1 MGLIEKVSDVS
12 DTIIL
17 LSQEIWQKNLL
28 WRVAHL
34 LIYFYEQVY
43 HQVEF
48 ELPLSRK
55 EIAEYVGM
63 TTENV
68 IRTMSEFRQDKII
81 SISGKT
87 IEIRDMDALRSIS
100 NYG

>member
-1 MGLIEKVSDVS
+1 MGLIEKMSAVSDK
-12 DTIIL
+12 IIL
-17 LSQEIWQKNLL
+17 ESLEIRKKHLRG
-28 WRVAHL
+28 RVAHL

-68 IRTMSEFRQDKII
+68 IRTMSEFRKDKII